1 MQDSPGDDFLF
12 QQKLGDRSFTVD
24 KISDETLMRAIT
36 LGANWALE
44 VLYQRYYR
52 LLFSLCYH
60 MTQNRQTTEDLLQ
73 ETLLSVW
80 KNASLYSSTSGS
92 VRSWLVSIIR
102 HRTIDLL
109 RRQNTRQEQKIMP
122 LDDLIYDENL
132 VSSDAWDETWQAV
145 QGDSIRKAL
154 LTLSS
159 EQRFVIEQAY
169 FQGLSHSEIA
179 ASYHIPLGTVKA
191 RMRLGLQHLKKILVQ
206 MGVEL

>member
-1 MQDSPGDDFLF
+1 MQEFQEDDLLL
-12 QQKLGDRSFTVD
+12 QQKLGDSSFTVD
-24 KISDETLMRAIT
+24 KINDETLIRALT
-36 LGANWALE
+36 LGADWALE

-60 MTQNRQTTEDLLQ
+60 MIQNRQTTEDLLQ
-73 ETLLSVW
+73 EAFLSVW
-80 KNASLYSSTSGS
+80 KNASSYSSTSGS
-92 VRSWLVSIIR
+92 VRSWLVSITR

-109 RRQNTRQEQKIMP
+109 RRQTARQEQKMMP
-122 LDDLIYDENL
+122 LDDFLYDENL
-132 VSSDAWDETWQAV
+132 VSSDAWDATWQAV
-145 QGDSIRKAL
+145 QGDNIRKAL

-179 ASYHIPLGTVKA
+179 ASYRIPLGTVKA
-191 RMRLGLQHLKKILVQ
+191 RMRLGLQHLKRVLAQ